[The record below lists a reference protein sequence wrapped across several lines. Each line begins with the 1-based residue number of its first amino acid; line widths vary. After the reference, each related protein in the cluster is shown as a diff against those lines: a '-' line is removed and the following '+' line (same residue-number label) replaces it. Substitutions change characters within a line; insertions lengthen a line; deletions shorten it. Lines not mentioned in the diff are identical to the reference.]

1 MKVGTVLIIF
11 LPIFAIIGLFSFD
24 NPVKCSFVDCL
35 ETSNINIINVNA
47 SALPAD
53 YTNIAYQNQSN
64 NFTQL
69 NNFTNINATNGN
81 FSKIW
86 AQWLNVSGNATIG
99 NASIDYLNVTQQLF
113 VGLNRSAFPFTCT
126 GNQVLSALGT
136 NGILT
141 CSTPVSSTDYTNVAF
156 LNNTQN
162 FTAQNTFRDTIFL
175 GWVNASN
182 QTVWTVLNNV
192 SSKGYINASGFNAT
206 SWSLFG
212 NINASGFVN
221 STSFLMGTMCNA
233 STFNATGNSIF
244 GNINVSGYVNATS
257 FVTGTMGNFSF
268 MNASNTITSYYDNS
282 TFQNA
287 TKNVTGS
294 SIGVMMVNQTAA
306 GYYPAVVFLFDNET
320 EVSGTTVQ
328 WLNFTLPA
336 ANQFSRII
344 VKAQWTI
351 LGASAT
357 AYGWVIEMAVGGTII
372 HDQNITSSAITAD
385 TFRDEGTII
394 GGTATTT
401 GKLTIKL
408 YPVIAGSATV
418 ELQSLQV
425 FAVS

>member
-1 MKVGTVLIIF
+1 MNAAIWIVF
-11 LPIFAIIGLFSFD
+11 LSIFAVIGLFAFD
-24 NPVKCSFVDCL
+24 NPVKCSFVDCPPP
-35 ETSNINIINVNA
+35 TNINIVNVNA
-47 SALPAD
+47 SGSGG
-53 YTNIAYQNQSN
+53 AYNVSYESTYNVTYEKAYNVSYESMYNQSYE
-64 NFTQL
+64 
-69 NNFTNINATNGN
+69 INWG
-81 FSKIW
+81 
-86 AQWLNVSGNATIG
+86 
-99 NASIDYLNVTQQLF
+99 
-113 VGLNRSAFPFTCT
+113 
-126 GNQVLSALGT
+126 
-136 NGILT
+136 
-141 CSTPVSSTDYTNVAF
+141 NVAF

-162 FTAQNTFRDTIFL
+162 FTAQNTFRDSIFL
-175 GWVNASN
+175 GWLNASN
-182 QTVWTVLNNV
+182 QTVWSVLNNV

-212 NINASGFVN
+212 NINASGFIN

-233 STFNATGNSIF
+233 STFNATSSSIF

-306 GYYPAVVFLFDNET
+306 GYYPALVLLFDNET

-344 VKAQWTI
+344 VRTQWTI
-351 LGASAT
+351 LGTAAT
-357 AYGWVIEMAVGGTII
+357 AYNWVIEMAIGGVIT
-372 HDQNITSSAITAD
+372 HDANITASGITAD
-385 TFRDEGTII
+385 TFRDEGMFQ
-394 GGTATTT
+394 GGSTTTT
-401 GKLTIKL
+401 GKVTVKL
-408 YPVIAGSATV
+408 YPVVAGGATV

-425 FAVS
+425 FAVT